1 MIVVGVGVI
10 VVAVAVAVAAVAVVI
25 VSSVAI
31 FCVDNVFTGKRFD
44 QSGVLFFNHHC

>member
-1 MIVVGVGVI
+1 MIVVSVGVI
-10 VVAVAVAVAAVAVVI
+10 VAVAAVVVVI

-44 QSGVLFFNHHC
+44 QSDVLFFNHHC